1 MARRSADIGVSE
13 NLPQRVVALLVRD
26 IEGGTLEPGSRLP
39 TEQQLSARLGVS
51 RNVIREAIAQLRADG
66 LVEARQGVGAFV
78 LAPEQRAA
86 IRIDRQTLQEAGNI
100 ERLFELRSILET
112 EAARLA
118 ATRHSSNQLAAI
130 KAHLD
135 RMGGEEKWEDGSID
149 ADLAFHREVARAT
162 GNSYIHT
169 FISFVCEQIRQTIYI
184 ARRTNPLHDLV
195 RVNVAEHVRIF
206 EALRDRDPQAAAD
219 AMRIHIR
226 GAAERAGVRTPEH
239 GQVPGPRAPHRRKIN
254 G

>member
-1 MARRSADIGVSE
+1 MSRRSADIGITE
-13 NLPQRVVALLVRD
+13 NLPQKVVALLVRD
-26 IEGGTLEPGSRLP
+26 IEGGILEPGSRLP
-39 TEQQLSARLGVS
+39 TEQQLSTRLGVS

-86 IRIDRQTLQEAGNI
+86 IRIDRHTLQEAGNI

-118 ATRHSSNQLAAI
+118 ATRHTTGQLAAI

-206 EALRDRDPQAAAD
+206 EALQDRNPGAAAN
-219 AMRIHIR
+219 AMRAHIR
-226 GAAERAGVRTPEH
+226 GAAARAGVTIPER
-239 GQVPGPRAPHRRKIN
+239 GQAPRPRAPNRRKIN